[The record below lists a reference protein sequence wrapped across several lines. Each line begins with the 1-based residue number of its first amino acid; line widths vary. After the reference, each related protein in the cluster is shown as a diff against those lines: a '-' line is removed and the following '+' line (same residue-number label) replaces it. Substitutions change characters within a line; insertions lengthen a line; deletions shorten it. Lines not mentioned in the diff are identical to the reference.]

1 MRDFIR
7 RLDLHNSMKKSIGE
21 LIDSLSITNNKI
33 FYLVDRVQKNEHSRE
48 DAKKIQDLNKLRS
61 DLVNAINNYF
71 KERED
76 IKV

>member
-1 MRDFIR
+1 
-7 RLDLHNSMKKSIGE
+7 MKKTIGE
-21 LIDSLSITNNKI
+21 LIDSLAITNNKI
-33 FYLVDRVQKNEHSRE
+33 FYLVDKVQRDIHTRE

-61 DLVNAINNYF
+61 DLVNAINNFF

>member
-1 MRDFIR
+1 
-7 RLDLHNSMKKSIGE
+7 MKKTIGE
-21 LIDSLSITNNKI
+21 LIDGLSITNNKI
-33 FYLVDRVQKNEHSRE
+33 FYLVDKVQKDKHTRE